1 MNLSEQEVEKVINRV
16 SSGESLLDIAEE
28 FGVTYIDLWKTCYGK
43 TGKRI
48 RGDHTQPVVSLIES
62 GYSTPYIAN
71 KLGISTAAVSKI
83 YKRATNRSISQFRKT
98 KSVRYGAKDN
108 NVN

>member
-1 MNLSEQEVEKVINRV
+1 MNLSETEVENIINRV
-16 SSGESLLDIAEE
+16 SSGESLLDIAEKL
-28 FGVTYIDLWKTCYGK
+28 GVTYLDLWKTCYGK

-48 RGDHTQPVVSLIES
+48 RGHHEQPVVSLVES
-62 GYSTPYIAN
+62 GYSTPYIAK

-83 YKRATNRSISQFRKT
+83 YKRVTDRSISEFRKT
-98 KSVRYGAKDN
+98 KSVRYGAKDS